1 MSNDLLGNNVSSYVE
16 WSLEN
21 KAYPKF
27 AKNFFKAGDVSNL
40 GGAINVT
47 YGALVYDQVN
57 RESNAHAI
65 LKKEPWERSGFRVT
79 TSDPNTKGA
88 GGADP
93 DADTASGSTQGTVAS
108 NIDTSPTELD
118 SIPGF
123 LHSPFNLTTDAGF
136 RAQHDDGL
144 DVWEWKLAVM
154 RDIHSQLLN
163 EELVRSA
170 HADSNDIGANA
181 TSDAKNDANSNAKGL
196 ETIDRHI
203 ASDQEDD
210 DLASSN
216 DNGHYDPYEGDVD
229 RSATTFDSVV
239 ARPDGSKNNYNQ
251 NLTWQLDG
259 WDTIIDDTEDNGA
272 DPTAQVFLTGRD
284 TRRAFYREL
293 QSQGRYDL
301 TSVQAKLDMDGL
313 STTATHPGRDITFTI
328 RAYQDRPIVADKKL
342 ASNGTNDFD
351 DDGENG
357 GTGLTHT
364 YLIDQRHAH
373 MKVGFPTLYV
383 DVDNPVIRGQF
394 DTRALYLTCEQS
406 YFTRYNVH
414 GKQRSAD

>member
-1 MSNDLLGNNVSSYVE
+1 MANDLLGNNVSSYVE
-16 WSLEN
+16 WSQRN
-21 KAYPKF
+21 NAYPKF
-27 AKNFFKAGDVSNL
+27 ASNFFKVGDVSNL
-40 GGAINVT
+40 SGAINVT

-57 RESNAHAI
+57 RESNVHAV

-93 DADTASGSTQGTVAS
+93 DADTSGSSTQGTVAS

-118 SIPGF
+118 SIPAF

-144 DVWEWKLAVM
+144 DVWEWKLAIM
-154 RDIHSQLLN
+154 RDIHAQLLN

-170 HADSNDIGANA
+170 EADSNDFGGNNS
-181 TSDAKNDANSNAKGL
+181 SDPKNDSNGNAKGL
-196 ETIDRHI
+196 ESIDRFV
-203 ASDQEDD
+203 ASDAEEDD
-210 DLASSN
+210 VAGTGT
-216 DNGHYDPYEGDVD
+216 GHYDVYEGDID
-229 RSATTFDSVV
+229 RDSNTTFDSVV
-239 ARPDGSKNNYNQ
+239 VRPDGSKGTFGT
-251 NLTWQLDG
+251 NLNWQLDG
-259 WDTIIDDTEDNGA
+259 WEQIIDDTEDNGA

-313 STTATHPGRDITFTI
+313 STTATHPGRDITFTL
-328 RAYQDRPIVADKKL
+328 RAYQDRPIVTDKNI

-351 DDGENG
+351 DNGSNG
-357 GTGLTHT
+357 GTGLAHT

-373 MKVGFPTLYV
+373 VKVGFPTLYV

-406 YFTRYNVH
+406 YFTRFNVH
-414 GKQRSAD
+414 GKQRSGK